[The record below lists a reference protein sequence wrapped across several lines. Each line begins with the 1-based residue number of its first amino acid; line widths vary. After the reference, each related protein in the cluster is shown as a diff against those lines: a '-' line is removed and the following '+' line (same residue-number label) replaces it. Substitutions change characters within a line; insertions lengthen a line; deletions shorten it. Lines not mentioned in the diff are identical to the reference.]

1 MDDKDPQGPGDP
13 SPGRSQDEGPPPLPR
28 SRGRSEVIPLCRDQS
43 PGFLSASLPIPG
55 PGRASSGENGQS
67 VSRDEGHQ
75 RSRGHDEVFQPHP
88 ASASESIPEGGNRG
102 EKSKQSVSND
112 GAPPPLPRGRSEG
125 FPPAPFPPAPVKR
138 SALSVSLP
146 IQERADS
153 SGDKTKQTVK
163 VLK

>member
-13 SPGRSQDEGPPPLPR
+13 GPGRGQDNDPPPLLR
-28 SRGRSEVIPLCRDQS
+28 SRGRSVVITSSRDQS

-55 PGRASSGENGQS
+55 PGRASSGENGLS

-75 RSRGHDEVFQPHP
+75 RSRGPDEVFQPRP
-88 ASASESIPEGGNRG
+88 ASAFESIQEGADRG
-102 EKSKQSVSND
+102 EKSKQSASND
-112 GAPPPLPRGRSEG
+112 GAPTPLSRGRSEG

>member
-13 SPGRSQDEGPPPLPR
+13 GPGRGQDNDPPPLLR
-28 SRGRSEVIPLCRDQS
+28 SRGRSEVTPPSRDQS

-55 PGRASSGENGQS
+55 PGRASSGENGLS
-67 VSRDEGHQ
+67 VSREEGHQ
-75 RSRGHDEVFQPHP
+75 RSRGPDEVFQPRP
-88 ASASESIPEGGNRG
+88 ASAFESIQEGADRG
-102 EKSKQSVSND
+102 EKSKQSASND
-112 GAPPPLPRGRSEG
+112 GAPPSLARGRSEG

>member
-13 SPGRSQDEGPPPLPR
+13 GPGRGQDDDPPPR
-28 SRGRSEVIPLCRDQS
+28 SRGRSEVIPPSRDQS

-55 PGRASSGENGQS
+55 PGRASSGENANGLS

-88 ASASESIPEGGNRG
+88 ASASESIPEGANRG
-102 EKSKQSVSND
+102 EKSKLSASND
-112 GAPPPLPRGRSEG
+112 GAPPPLSRGRSEG
-125 FPPAPFPPAPVKR
+125 FPPAPFPSAPVKR